1 MPVKDELID
10 YVVRRTTAYSP
21 EIERFVVADFLDPL
35 PITEEELRIFE
46 TYMGDVIK
54 DIIEVN
60 NAKKSE

>member
-10 YVVRRTTAYSP
+10 YVVRRTTVYSP
-21 EIERFVVADFLDPL
+21 EIERFVVVDFLDPL

-46 TYMGDVIK
+46 TYMEDVIK
-54 DIIEVN
+54 DIIEAN